1 MSETIEC
8 IFFFS
13 QNYLIFELIIYNDRN
28 MENLRE
34 NIIRK
39 IESNK
44 GQIISYGVSR
54 LGIFGSAARNESTD
68 SSDIDFIVEFE
79 EGKKNYKNL
88 ANLYFYL
95 TEIFQRKIDLLTEQ
109 SLKPYMKDKILKEA
123 VYVSFN

>member
-1 MSETIEC
+1 
-8 IFFFS
+8 
-13 QNYLIFELIIYNDRN
+13 
-28 MENLRE
+28 MENIRE
-34 NIIRK
+34 KIIQR
-39 IESNK
+39 IESNR
-44 GQIISYGVSR
+44 SHLLSFGVSR
-54 LGIFGSAARNESTD
+54 LGIFGSVARNESTE

-109 SLKPYMKDKILKEA
+109 SLKPYMRDKILKEA